1 MKFAYMRIS
10 TNKEKQKT
18 DRQKIT
24 LKEYAK
30 KNSFSFDE
38 MVEEKI
44 SGKIKATDRPEY
56 SKLKS
61 ILRSGDILIITDVD
75 RLGRNAD
82 DVIMEFKS
90 LKSKGIRV
98 IPLDVPYMNEWN
110 KIQDSSIYNMI
121 ADIFITIKAHIAQ
134 QEREKTVTRI
144 RQGIAAAKQKGKKLG
159 RPPVKI
165 SKDFRKEYTKFK
177 NGEYGKMTARNFAKM
192 LGISTVTLYKYIKI
206 INSVE
211 NSNLKKDITEEKQE

>member
-121 ADIFITIKAHIAQ
+121 ADIFITIKSHIAQ

-144 RQGIAAAKQKGKKLG
+144 R
-159 RPPVKI
+159 
-165 SKDFRKEYTKFK
+165 
-177 NGEYGKMTARNFAKM
+177 
-192 LGISTVTLYKYIKI
+192 
-206 INSVE
+206 
-211 NSNLKKDITEEKQE
+211 